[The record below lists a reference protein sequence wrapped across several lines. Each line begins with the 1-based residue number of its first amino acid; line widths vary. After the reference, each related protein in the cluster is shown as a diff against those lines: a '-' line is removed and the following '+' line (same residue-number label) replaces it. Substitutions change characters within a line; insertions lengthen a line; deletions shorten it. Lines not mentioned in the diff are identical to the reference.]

1 VCSLLETWFYFCAC
15 YILDKSDPIDA
26 HHSVFQRLDH
36 SRNEQKTTS
45 ISIQK
50 VTSNTSTKQNFEE
63 QLHQVALSAVMECL
77 QDKQKLSSKKPNST
91 SLTSRSQPELQQTE
105 KTSGTGKVNT
115 FDRLTQINTM
125 REPIKLPSQSET
137 SGSKRTISSPGNLPR
152 KIKLR
157 MDSVDDPATSKQGVM
172 SRLGKQSA
180 FRKPSV
186 KQSVFNR
193 LNNWIS
199 FYTPL

>member
-1 VCSLLETWFYFCAC
+1 MPCV
-15 YILDKSDPIDA
+15 LDKSDPTDT

-36 SRNEQKTTS
+36 SRNEQKMT
-45 ISIQK
+45 IGGAPK
-50 VTSNTSTKQNFEE
+50 VSSNMNTKQNFEE

-91 SLTSRSQPELQQTE
+91 SLTARRSQTELRQTE
-105 KTSGTGKVNT
+105 TPSRAGKVNT

-125 REPIKLPSQSET
+125 REPVKLPSQSEK
-137 SGSKRTISSPGNLPR
+137 SGNTGTLSSPR

-157 MDSVDDPATSKQGVM
+157 MDSVNDPATSKQGVM
-172 SRLGKQSA
+172 SRLGKQPA
-180 FRKPSV
+180 FRKPPV

-193 LNNWIS
+193 LNN
-199 FYTPL
+199 

>member
-1 VCSLLETWFYFCAC
+1 MPCV
-15 YILDKSDPIDA
+15 LDKSDPIDT

-36 SRNEQKTTS
+36 SRNEQKMTTGGAP
-45 ISIQK
+45 K
-50 VTSNTSTKQNFEE
+50 VSSNTNTKQNFEE
-63 QLHQVALSAVMECL
+63 QLHQVALTAVMECL

-91 SLTSRSQPELQQTE
+91 SLTARRSQTELRQTE
-105 KTSGTGKVNT
+105 TPSRAGKVNT

-125 REPIKLPSQSET
+125 REPVKLPSQSEK
-137 SGSKRTISSPGNLPR
+137 SGTTGSSPGNIPR

-180 FRKPSV
+180 FRKPPV

-193 LNNWIS
+193 LNN
-199 FYTPL
+199 